1 MTAIAGPVRVSE
13 DIPPCLATGP
23 FVILDDDPTGT
34 QAAADVTVI
43 IDLEEHVLREWFR
56 SHQPRPVYVL
66 TNSRALAAT
75 EAHDLVAATANV
87 VAREWPNARLVLRG
101 DSTLRAHLA
110 PEYLGASLG
119 SSPVLL
125 LVPAMPSGGRVTIGG
140 AHYLVRAGQRV
151 PLQETEYAADPD
163 LGYETSNLLDWA
175 EERSAGLFPAKDG
188 RVLELDE
195 VRGVG
200 AAAVPRAVEMLGR
213 LHRPVACAVDAE
225 TEEDIHQIA
234 EGVRQTCQRGLPVLV
249 RCAPPLAAA
258 LACGQATRPATV
270 PRVDGPVLVVSA
282 SYVPLSTAQLEAY
295 GAAFPGTTV
304 VADVEALLTRSAEE
318 QARLAKDLSSRLHR
332 FGVAALVT
340 PRTNPRSPVLPRGAS
355 IVRALAQ
362 VLHLLSPRP
371 SVVLAKGGVTAAVV
385 ALDGLGACTAH
396 VRGPLTT
403 GVSLWD
409 LTTREGEQLPFVVF
423 PGNIGS
429 RSTLAEVVSELLG
442 GRVAGRAL

>member
-1 MTAIAGPVRVSE
+1 MIAVARPARTSE
-13 DIPPCLATGP
+13 DSPSCASPGS

-34 QAAADVTVI
+34 QATADVTVI
-43 IDLEEHVLREWFR
+43 IDLEEHALHQWFTNHRPR
-56 SHQPRPVYVL
+56 SVYVL
-66 TNSRALAAT
+66 TNSRGLAAT
-75 EAHDLVAATANV
+75 EAQDLVATIANL

-125 LVPAMPSGGRVTIGG
+125 LVPAMPSAGRVTIGG
-140 AHYLVRAGQRV
+140 AHYLVRDGQRV

-163 LGYETSNLLDWA
+163 LGYHTSNLLGWA
-175 EERSAGLFPAKDG
+175 EERSQGLFPAKDG
-188 RVLELDE
+188 RVLELGE
-195 VRGVG
+195 LRSTGP
-200 AAAVPRAVEMLGR
+200 AAVPRAVELLVP

-225 TEEDIHQIA
+225 TDEDINHIA
-234 EGVRQTCQRGLPVLV
+234 EGVRVACRKGLPLLV

-258 LACGQATRPATV
+258 LAGSQATRLANV

-282 SYVPLSTAQLEAY
+282 SYVPLSSAQLEAY
-295 GAAFPGTTV
+295 EAAFPGTTV
-304 VADVEALLTRSAEE
+304 VADVEALLARPAIE
-318 QARLAKDLSSRLHR
+318 QGRLAKDLSSRLYR

-403 GVSLWD
+403 GVSLWE
-409 LTTREGEQLPFVVF
+409 LTTREDEQLPFVVF
-423 PGNIGS
+423 PGNVGS
-429 RSTLAEVVSELLG
+429 RGTLAEVVSELLG